1 MLSFV
6 GAIALGGLLVAQ
18 SFAQDNFVCTGTNAQ
33 ASYNTTITYLVSNC
47 RENKSMRCSR
57 A

>member
-47 RENKSMRCSR
+47 REDKSMRCSR